1 MKTVQVLI
9 LLLSLNF
16 ASFAETREQLVKET
30 ADKDAQE
37 YFDSDVKKSSSPT
50 MSQSEYETVMQAAAD
65 YARGAAMGHGFTE
78 NYKALYVRE
87 FTQDIIKL
95 WYYGKL

>member
-16 ASFAETREQLVKET
+16 ASLAETREQLVKET

-37 YFDSDVKKSSSPT
+37 YFDSDVKKSSSR
-50 MSQSEYETVMQAAAD
+50 EYDTVMQGAAD
-65 YARGAAMGHGFTE
+65 YARGAAMGHGFAE

-87 FTQDIIKL
+87 FTQDIVKL